1 MPNSSG
7 RVFTFDT
14 LDTSY
19 INTADDDNENAETS
33 RYEAY
38 IRRCVE
44 APLVLRYLNRCRFLK
59 HIYIITGIKTVSGA
73 KCSTSAAHTVDGLLG
88 AQVDGTILT
97 GGVAPLGGGSEIRG
111 GRRKKLNISWEGST
125 EFVLAYKVSKVTV
138 NEVGDVKKEKEV
150 LRGAFLGYAPKENKD
165 FDLDINH
172 VDRPVDEHGF
182 AAVAVVDGDETV
194 HFGVPEAED

>member
-19 INTADDDNENAETS
+19 VNTADDDNENAETS

-44 APLVLRYLNRCRFLK
+44 APLVLRYLKRCRFLK
-59 HIYIITGIKTVSGA
+59 HVYIITGIKTVSGA
-73 KCSTSAAHTVDGLLG
+73 KCYTSAAHTVDGLLG
-88 AQVDGTILT
+88 AQVDGTIVT
-97 GGVAPLGGGSEIRG
+97 GGVAPLGGGPEIRG

-138 NEVGDVKKEKEV
+138 NEVGDVKKEKEA
-150 LRGAFLGYAPKENKD
+150 LKGAFLEDAPKKNEA
-165 FDLDINH
+165 FVLDIKH
-172 VDRPVDEHGF
+172 VDQPVNEHGF
-182 AAVAVVDGDETV
+182 AAVAVVEGDEKV
-194 HFGVPEAED
+194 HFGIPEAED